1 MTARLSIR
9 AAEANTK
16 AVERL
21 IDKLHEPVKV
31 GEQRHPGATEAALA
45 RRLDD
50 DPALA
55 AWVREFGHVPGR
67 TQTWE
72 DVPR

>member
-1 MTARLSIR
+1 MTRRLSIR

-21 IDKLHEPVKV
+21 IDKLHEPAKV

-45 RRLDD
+45 RRLDA

-55 AWVREFGHVPGR
+55 SWVAEFGHVPGR
-67 TQTWE
+67 SKTFC
-72 DVPR
+72 